1 MLTVKRWIM
10 EIQGKIIAV
19 LPVQSGISKSTGKPW
34 QSQEYVIE
42 TIGQYPRK
50 CCFRILG
57 EDKIKT
63 WSINVGEEITVSLC
77 IDAREYNGRWYNNFI
92 ALDVK
97 QKDAVSISPTIAN
110 GEISLDDLPFG
121 FDETSTDTDWPF

>member
-1 MLTVKRWIM
+1 M
-10 EIQGKIIAV
+10 EIQGKIIAT
-19 LPVQSGISKSTGKPW
+19 LPIQSGISKSTGKPW

-42 TIGQYPRK
+42 TIELYPRK

-57 EDKIKT
+57 EDKIKM
-63 WSINVGEEITVSLC
+63 WSINVGEEISVSLS

-97 QKDAVSISPTIAN
+97 RKEEVSIPQAMAN
-110 GEISLDDLPFG
+110 GEMSLDDLPFG
-121 FDETSTDTDWPF
+121 FEETSTDIDWPF

>member
-1 MLTVKRWIM
+1 M
-10 EIQGKIIAV
+10 EIQGKIIAA
-19 LPVQSGISKSTGKPW
+19 LPIQSGVSKSTGKSW

-57 EDKIKT
+57 EDKIKM

-77 IDAREYNGRWYNNFI
+77 IDAHKYNGRWYNSFI
-92 ALDVK
+92 ALDIK
-97 QKDAVSISPTIAN
+97 RKEAVSIPPTMPN
-110 GEISLDDLPFG
+110 GEMSLDDLPFRSE
-121 FDETSTDTDWPF
+121 ETSTDTDWPF